1 MGPEYWGVQKQP
13 WKHEDVGACS
23 GVMCAVGLELSLNRQ
38 NSPNPSYALLVKDKL
53 FIVPGIQ
60 MPFLVL
66 RSVYASRTTGR
77 TSCILTYVLHGIW
90 EEECK
95 NMSNLKYRALLN
107 QTLRAVQLNKEKYR
121 SLMF

>member
-1 MGPEYWGVQKQP
+1 MLG
-13 WKHEDVGACS
+13 
-23 GVMCAVGLELSLNRQ
+23 CAVCSATRAVPEQ
-38 NSPNPSYALLVKDKL
+38 TEQVAPYSPNPSYALLVKDKL
-53 FIVPGIQ
+53 FVVPGIQ

-66 RSVYASRTTGR
+66 RSVCASRTTGR
-77 TSCILTYVLHGIW
+77 TSCILTYFLHGIW